1 MSQPKSKRND
11 FSNFFFLLE
20 MYSRSNFWAT
30 IDKCVY
36 SSCFVES
43 PSMLSRCSLLS
54 FVLPTN
60 VTRLHHINYISA
72 TRDADPNV
80 PERHDDPRS
89 NYVSFLFHS
98 FFFFALLRNLH
109 VIKELVALLKLFYYS
124 CANHFEISVD
134 AFKTIL

>member
-1 MSQPKSKRND
+1 MSQPKSKQND

-72 TRDADPNV
+72 TRDANPNV

>member
-1 MSQPKSKRND
+1 MSQPKSKQND

-72 TRDADPNV
+72 TRDANPNV

-109 VIKELVALLKLFYYS
+109 VIEELVALLKLFYYS

>member
-36 SSCFVES
+36 SSCSVES

-72 TRDADPNV
+72 TRDANPNV

-89 NYVSFLFHS
+89 NYLSFHS
-98 FFFFALLRNLH
+98 FFSFAFLRNLH
-109 VIKELVALLKLFYYS
+109 VIEELVALKLFVRQS
-124 CANHFEISVD
+124 FRNICGCI
-134 AFKTIL
+134 

>member
-1 MSQPKSKRND
+1 MSQPKSKQND

-72 TRDADPNV
+72 TRDANPNV

-89 NYVSFLFHS
+89 NYVSFHS
-98 FFFFALLRNLH
+98 FFSFAFLRNLH
-109 VIKELVALLKLFYYS
+109 VIEELVASLKLFVRQS
-124 CANHFEISVD
+124 FRNICGCI
-134 AFKTIL
+134 

>member
-72 TRDADPNV
+72 TRDANPNV

-98 FFFFALLRNLH
+98 FFFFALFRNLH
-109 VIKELVALLKLFYYS
+109 FIKELVASLKSFVRQS
-124 CANHFEISVD
+124 FRNICGCI
-134 AFKTIL
+134 